1 VYELSSIDIP
11 ASKSLTLLS
20 NSTKTNIRS
29 NIITI
34 GKSKKYD
41 YISYLYFE
49 LPLIPAN
56 MEAYSAE
63 IVLFKTGNSLYEADN
78 YYWVYPL
85 LEDFSTYTNYYN
97 RPNYESSLGIVFS
110 TSKDKIYS
118 QINITPI
125 VLQCINNNLS
135 NKGLIL
141 FGRSETAGVITYG
154 SALNKDKYLVPF
166 LRIYLKRYSDNCCIK
181 TVPIS
186 CRYSILPPIDKE
198 KL

>member
-1 VYELSSIDIP
+1 MSSIDIP

-20 NSTKTNIRS
+20 NYTKTNIRS
-29 NIITI
+29 NVITI
-34 GKSKKYD
+34 GKRKKYD

-56 MEAYSAE
+56 MEVYSAE
-63 IVLFKTGNSLYEADN
+63 IVLFKTGNSLNEADN
-78 YYWVYPL
+78 YYWIYPL

-97 RPNYESSLGIVFS
+97 RPNYESSLGMVFS

-125 VLQCINNNLS
+125 ILQWINNNLS
-135 NKGLIL
+135 NKGLTL

-166 LRIYLKRYSDNCCIK
+166 LRMYLKRYPDNCCIK

-186 CRYSILPPIDKE
+186 CKYSILPPIGKE

>member
-1 VYELSSIDIP
+1 MISIF
-11 ASKSLTLLS
+11 
-20 NSTKTNIRS
+20 
-29 NIITI
+29 
-34 GKSKKYD
+34 YHQ
-41 YISYLYFE
+41 
-49 LPLIPAN
+49 PLWFHK
-56 MEAYSAE
+56 MEVCSAE

-97 RPNYESSLGIVFS
+97 RPNYESSLGILFS

-125 VLQCINNNLS
+125 VLQWINNNLS
-135 NKGLIL
+135 NKGLTL
-141 FGRSETAGVITYG
+141 FGRSETAGVIAYG
-154 SALNKDKYLVPF
+154 SALNKDKYIVPF

-186 CRYSILPPIDKE
+186 CKYSILPPIDKE